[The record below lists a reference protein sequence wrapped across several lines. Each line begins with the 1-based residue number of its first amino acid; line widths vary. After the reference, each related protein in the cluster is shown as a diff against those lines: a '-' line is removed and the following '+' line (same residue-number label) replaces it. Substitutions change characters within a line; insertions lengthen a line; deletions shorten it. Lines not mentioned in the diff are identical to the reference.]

1 MIYGNIDG
9 VKKSAIE
16 ELDRLYKVKC
26 PKDEVCSIEIIEV
39 ISRVSSFIEREV
51 SVAIDR
57 RGNIKSIAIGDST
70 SVEIETLDIREK
82 KLAGVRIIHTHP
94 NGMSNLSALDISA
107 LIKLKLDAI
116 VAIGIYEGKILDC
129 SLGMLTVNDI
139 ERIGDHAENIAE
151 LAKDIVDLEISFS
164 DGRQNCIC
172 LRK

>member
-26 PKDEVCSIEIIEV
+26 PKDEVCSREIIEV
-39 ISRVSSFIEREV
+39 ISRVSAFIEREV

-82 KLAGVRIIHTHP
+82 RLAGVRIIHTHP

-116 VAIGIYEGKILDC
+116 VAIGIYEG
-129 SLGMLTVNDI
+129 
-139 ERIGDHAENIAE
+139 
-151 LAKDIVDLEISFS
+151 
-164 DGRQNCIC
+164 
-172 LRK
+172 

>member
-16 ELDRLYKVKC
+16 ELDILYKVKC

-70 SVEIETLDIREK
+70 S
-82 KLAGVRIIHTHP
+82 
-94 NGMSNLSALDISA
+94 
-107 LIKLKLDAI
+107 
-116 VAIGIYEGKILDC
+116 GKDYSYSSKWNEQL
-129 SLGMLTVNDI
+129 
-139 ERIGDHAENIAE
+139 
-151 LAKDIVDLEISFS
+151 
-164 DGRQNCIC
+164 IC
-172 LRK
+172 LRY

>member
-9 VKKSAIE
+9 VKKSDIE
-16 ELDRLYKVKC
+16 ELDILYKVKC

-82 KLAGVRIIHTHP
+82 K
-94 NGMSNLSALDISA
+94 ISW
-107 LIKLKLDAI
+107 
-116 VAIGIYEGKILDC
+116 GKDYSYSSKWNEQL
-129 SLGMLTVNDI
+129 
-139 ERIGDHAENIAE
+139 
-151 LAKDIVDLEISFS
+151 
-164 DGRQNCIC
+164 IC
-172 LRK
+172 LRY

>member
-57 RGNIKSIAIGDST
+57 RGSLNRNIRYSW
-70 SVEIETLDIREK
+70 K
-82 KLAGVRIIHTHP
+82 K
-94 NGMSNLSALDISA
+94 ISW
-107 LIKLKLDAI
+107 
-116 VAIGIYEGKILDC
+116 C
-129 SLGMLTVNDI
+129 
-139 ERIGDHAENIAE
+139 
-151 LAKDIVDLEISFS
+151 KDYSYSSKWNEQL
-164 DGRQNCIC
+164 IC
-172 LRK
+172 LRY

>member
-57 RGNIKSIAIGDST
+57 RGNIK
-70 SVEIETLDIREK
+70 
-82 KLAGVRIIHTHP
+82 
-94 NGMSNLSALDISA
+94 
-107 LIKLKLDAI
+107 
-116 VAIGIYEGKILDC
+116 
-129 SLGMLTVNDI
+129 
-139 ERIGDHAENIAE
+139 
-151 LAKDIVDLEISFS
+151 
-164 DGRQNCIC
+164 
-172 LRK
+172 

>member
-82 KLAGVRIIHTHP
+82 
-94 NGMSNLSALDISA
+94 ISW
-107 LIKLKLDAI
+107 
-116 VAIGIYEGKILDC
+116 GKDYSYSSKWNEQL
-129 SLGMLTVNDI
+129 
-139 ERIGDHAENIAE
+139 
-151 LAKDIVDLEISFS
+151 
-164 DGRQNCIC
+164 IC
-172 LRK
+172 LRY